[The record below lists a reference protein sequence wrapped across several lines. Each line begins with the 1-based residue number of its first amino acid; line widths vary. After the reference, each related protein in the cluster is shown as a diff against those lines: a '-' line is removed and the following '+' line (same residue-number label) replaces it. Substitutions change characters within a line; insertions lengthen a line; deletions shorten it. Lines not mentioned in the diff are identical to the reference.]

1 MRIQALRTSQ
11 RGSASSR
18 RAAARYQPPGPA
30 VARTRC
36 AIRCATPR
44 VLTVAP
50 VAVLERRNVPST
62 PSSYDDLRVSSLAS
76 SLAPTTTPGQRATPS
91 RHAPP
96 ATVDNLAASG
106 ARLRVAVDV
115 DEVLGRFVH
124 ALNGYC
130 AESRGMHFEVE
141 DYFEY
146 VYAKVWGVSQ
156 DESTEIVHSF
166 FESKHFL
173 DGIPVV
179 PGAYEALCRM
189 AGDVELVVVTSR
201 QHAIEDLTL
210 DWLDANYPA
219 LFQEVY
225 FGNHFAKEGVSRK
238 KSEICKSIGAG
249 VLIDD
254 NPGYALECAEA
265 GINVLLYDWE
275 DKYPWSKLPAQK
287 SHPLITVVRN
297 WEEVEEAVAA
307 LMPETTSAID
317 LNL

>member
-1 MRIQALRTSQ
+1 MFKH
-11 RGSASSR
+11 SR
-18 RAAARYQPPGPA
+18 RHCHQPVLVAARHTKPLDWLQAYFDRLRKVSGLGAFPLHASHVNSGG
-30 VARTRC
+30 
-36 AIRCATPR
+36 ATSSQQ
-44 VLTVAP
+44 L
-50 VAVLERRNVPST
+50 AVL
-62 PSSYDDLRVSSLAS
+62 
-76 SLAPTTTPGQRATPS
+76 
-91 RHAPP
+91 
-96 ATVDNLAASG
+96 
-106 ARLRVAVDV
+106 
-115 DEVLGRFVH
+115 
-124 ALNGYC
+124 
-130 AESRGMHFEVE
+130 
-141 DYFEY
+141 
-146 VYAKVWGVSQ
+146 VWGVSQ